1 MADSPTWYRCPACG
15 ARVGAIGTPTTP
27 VVCSGWK
34 LDPEAEG
41 GKRRVHSTKVCVV
54 ETGVDGETKPQP
66 NPNRKTPTMPKEASN
81 LCACYS
87 ETDAQGNHVSCGRLV
102 KGRFAPG
109 HDAKLKGNLIRAAVA
124 GESYKTKDPDGKPV
138 NRDVVA
144 FAKELGWADLIN
156 KGVAVAQAR
165 ADRPKRVAKAAGTN
179 RVAPKAKVDRSE
191 LIARAAAKKAQ
202 KDGAPK
208 ATPRKAANAKKAAA
222 NKAGALV

>member
-1 MADSPTWYRCPACG
+1 
-15 ARVGAIGTPTTP
+15 
-27 VVCSGWK
+27 
-34 LDPEAEG
+34 
-41 GKRRVHSTKVCVV
+41 
-54 ETGVDGETKPQP
+54 
-66 NPNRKTPTMPKEASN
+66 MPKEASN

-124 GESYKTKDPDGKPV
+124 GEAYKIKDPDSKPV
-138 NRDVVA
+138 TKDVVA
-144 FAKELGWADLIN
+144 WAKELGWGDLIA
-156 KGVAVAQAR
+156 KGVAIAKAR
-165 ADRPKRVAKAAGTN
+165 AAAPKRPAKAASTN
-179 RVAPKAKVDRSE
+179 RVAPKEKVDRSE

-208 ATPRKAANAKKAAA
+208 PTPRKAANTKKAAA